1 MKNNSDRRV
10 LIVDDEDVDRQEL
23 KSIIESAGY
32 QTLLFASGQEF
43 VEALETVPK
52 GCVLLDVRMP
62 DPDGLSIVKMLASR
76 TSEFPIVMVSG
87 HGTIPTAVRA
97 LQEGALDFVEKPV
110 EARQLLASI
119 ERAFEISDR
128 TGQAPPRRFDRA
140 QLANA
145 ITKREME
152 VLALLVLGRSN
163 KAVAFDLGISEKTVE
178 VHRNRIM
185 KRLQVRNFAELIRLA
200 VEAGI

>member
-1 MKNNSDRRV
+1 MESKSNRRV
-10 LIVDDEDVDRQEL
+10 LIVDDEDIDRHEL
-23 KSIIESAGY
+23 RAIVEGAGY
-32 QTLLFASGQEF
+32 ETLEFSSGEQF
-43 VEALETVPK
+43 LSALPSAPK

-62 DPDGLSIVKMLASR
+62 DPDGLSIVKILAAR

-110 EARQLLASI
+110 DPQQLLASV
-119 ERAFEISDR
+119 ERAFEISER
-128 TGQAPPRRFDRA
+128 TGPAIPRRFDRV

-145 ITKREME
+145 ITRREME
-152 VLALLVLGRSN
+152 VLRLLVQGRSN

-185 KRLQVRNFAELIRLA
+185 KRLQVKSFAELIRVA

>member
-1 MKNNSDRRV
+1 MESSSNRQV
-10 LIVDDEDVDRQEL
+10 LIVDDEDADRQEL
-23 KSIIESAGY
+23 RAIIEGAGY
-32 QTLLFASGQEF
+32 KTLEFASGEQF
-43 VEALETVPK
+43 LAALQTAPK

-62 DPDGLSIVKMLASR
+62 DPDGLSIVKKLAGR
-76 TSEFPIVMVSG
+76 ASEFPIVMVSG

-110 EARQLLASI
+110 DAQQLLASV
-119 ERAFEISDR
+119 ERAFEISER
-128 TGQAPPRRFDRA
+128 TGPAAPRGFDHE
-140 QLANA
+140 QLDN
-145 ITKREME
+145 TVTRREME
-152 VLALLVLGRSN
+152 VLRLLVRGRSN

-185 KRLQVRNFAELIRLA
+185 KRLHVKSFAELIRLA

>member
-1 MKNNSDRRV
+1 MESSLNRRV
-10 LIVDDEDVDRQEL
+10 LIVDDEEEDRQEL
-23 KSIIESAGY
+23 RAIVEDAGY
-32 QTLLFASGQEF
+32 KTLEFASGEQF
-43 VEALETVPK
+43 FSALPSTPK

-62 DPDGLSIVKMLASR
+62 DPDGLSIVRKLAGRMSD
-76 TSEFPIVMVSG
+76 FPIVMVSG

-110 EARQLLASI
+110 DPQQLLAAI
-119 ERAFEISDR
+119 ERAFEISER
-128 TGQAPPRRFDRA
+128 TGPAAPRRFDLA
-140 QLANA
+140 QLSSA
-145 ITKREME
+145 ITRREME
-152 VLALLVLGRSN
+152 VLRLLVQGRSN

-185 KRLQVRNFAELIRLA
+185 KRLQVKSFAELIRVA